1 MTLKQA
7 LWEIVRD
14 ENIIITNQNIDWLL
28 DRALKRASGDA
39 QALKESILERKGVM
53 EDNIPPTLT
62 NEEKVSEK
70 VKQIEEMADT
80 IEHTRRLARDVCGAV
95 ASSKMIATDLYN
107 AGYRKQSENTVELH
121 CKVGDT
127 VYHTDGIRIYEL
139 EIFDI
144 SLRKNKPYYETESI
158 DFDNDAIG
166 KSIFLSKEEA
176 EAKMKGGE

>member
-1 MTLKQA
+1 MS
-7 LWEIVRD
+7 D
-14 ENIIITNQNIDWLL
+14 
-28 DRALKRASGDA
+28 
-39 QALKESILERKGVM
+39 KE
-53 EDNIPPTLT
+53 
-62 NEEKVSEK
+62 
-70 VKQIEEMADT
+70 KQIEEIANDINM
-80 IEHTRRLARDVCGAV
+80 HCCSLAEQFCGETSCNACL
-95 ASSKMIATDLYN
+95 TNFLYN

-166 KSIFLSKEEA
+166 QSIFLSKEEA
-176 EAKMKGGE
+176 EAKMKGGENNG